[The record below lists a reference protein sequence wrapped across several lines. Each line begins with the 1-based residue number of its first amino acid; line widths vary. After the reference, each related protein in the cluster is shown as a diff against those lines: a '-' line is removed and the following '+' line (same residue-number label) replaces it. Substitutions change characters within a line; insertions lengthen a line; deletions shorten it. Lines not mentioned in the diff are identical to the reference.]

1 MHIPVLPT
9 CDSHAVIVSAPA
21 TGNCGG
27 FLFGL
32 QLRVAKKTSKP
43 KSLKRKT
50 PSKAAPRKKASAKRA
65 APKRGTAAKAKPAK
79 PANARKATK
88 PSVAEFDATAI
99 AEAVAVSAQLE
110 TFSAAYEQTQQ
121 TVEALEYC
129 SCRYI
134 TDDLSDNSDVQLRV
148 TLAEFNLLIKNQAE
162 GYTYPTLGMVL
173 LSEYRDGDGDN
184 AEYKVL
190 SIADLVVPVDD
201 AHDLMEF
208 AE

>member
-1 MHIPVLPT
+1 M
-9 CDSHAVIVSAPA
+9 
-21 TGNCGG
+21 
-27 FLFGL
+27 FGL

-50 PSKAAPRKKASAKRA
+50 PSKVAPRKKASAKRA
-65 APKRGTAAKAKPAK
+65 PTKRGTAAKAKPAK
-79 PANARKATK
+79 PAKAREATK

-99 AEAVAVSAQLE
+99 AEAVAASAQLE
-110 TFSAAYEQTQQ
+110 TFSTAYEQTQQ

-173 LSEYRDGDGDN
+173 LSEYRDGDGAN